1 MLWTSG
7 LLKRGERSRSSS
19 SHSTFT
25 TAYYQQFQIQKPPPT
40 LSTCSADTV
49 SLISFLKSAKQRC
62 LENGGGGQAG
72 KWGAVGVLHLFVWHP
87 GGVDLPQLLAGAAWS
102 QSEGLQ
108 ENRNMMQNDLLERIE
123 FRTSITVTPWRCF
136 WITSDIRYDVRS
148 TENTGPEFPRSGCA
162 VQRSQ
167 ESELWVTGGGG
178 GVPWSAR
185 QCTVLWERTKLS
197 LRSYFSD

>member
-1 MLWTSG
+1 MQRRHSQPYLFFEKCKAAVPWKRMWWPGGQMRSCRSITITAFCMTSG
-7 LLKRGERSRSSS
+7 G
-19 SHSTFT
+19 STST
-25 TAYYQQFQIQKPPPT
+25 T
-40 LSTCSADTV
+40 
-49 SLISFLKSAKQRC
+49 
-62 LENGGGGQAG
+62 
-72 KWGAVGVLHLFVWHP
+72 
-87 GGVDLPQLLAGAAWS
+87 AGAAWS

-123 FRTSITVTPWRCF
+123 FRTSITVTLWRWF

-148 TENTGPEFPRSGCA
+148 TENTGPEFQRSGCA

-185 QCTVLWERTKLS
+185 QCTVWWERTKLS
-197 LRSYFSD
+197 LRSYSSD